1 MELKEEKKREK
12 EKKKEEKKNQSQNI
26 SINGRESDTDEI
38 AKSDHLHTYIK
49 TLGEGF

>member
-12 EKKKEEKKNQSQNI
+12 ERGKKNQSQNI